1 MKILSV
7 ILISLFLFAACSQS
21 EKKKSKM
28 TYNPA
33 PQVIDYPAGV
43 MIAPGKPFSSAEVHN
58 TTIAKK
64 ILASHHIPV
73 LGENTGQLVFVKTN
87 GDRVSIT
94 LDELAGKYDIILF
107 NAVNNPVPLKIAD
120 LQGAFDYIFK
130 LPVSSAISTGSSHY
144 EVKSF
149 EQKPDTLTQKSA
161 RKRLSQ
167 IKRHEKKIVVTS
179 FDTSARNFIAR
190 AIPENLW
197 VEQLIDSR
205 SIFKINFE
213 NDLISYANTD
223 RYFTNGIT
231 FDLQA
236 AWLGRLS
243 FRKLMIPYNHSA
255 NVKYSFSMV
264 QDMYTPT
271 DTRIAPALAHDRPY
285 SSYLYFGFRKTTSDP
300 VRKIKIANQVDAGY
314 IGPASPGS
322 YLQTLVHKTFPTN
335 DVPLGW
341 ETQIKTDIILNYAIH
356 IQKALAS
363 KENMSLL
370 GGFDLNA
377 GTLHTDAGAGFQ
389 LQAGKAEPVF
399 GLKKNE
405 KWPRAEYYFFAKTN
419 ISIVAY
425 NALLQ
430 GGMFNHDNIFTL
442 KGNEIQRVV
451 GNAEV
456 GIHARYKGVGIEL
469 AQHYL
474 SPEYKGGMWHQ
485 WGRISLLFGM

>member
-1 MKILSV
+1 
-7 ILISLFLFAACSQS
+7 
-21 EKKKSKM
+21 M

-87 GDRVSIT
+87 GDRVSIS
-94 LDELAGKYDIILF
+94 LGELAGKYDIILF
-107 NAVNNPVPLKIAD
+107 NAVNNPVPVKIAD

-130 LPVSSAISTGSSHY
+130 FNASSAISSGSSHND
-144 EVKSF
+144 EKSF
-149 EQKPDTLTQKSA
+149 DLKPDTLTQKSA

-179 FDTSARNFIAR
+179 FDTSARNIIAR

-197 VEQLIDSR
+197 VEQVIDSR

-236 AWLGRLS
+236 AWLGRLA

-255 NVKYSFSMV
+255 NVKYNFSMV

-285 SSYLYFGFRKTTSDP
+285 SSYLYFGFRKTISDP
-300 VRKIKIANQVDAGY
+300 VRKIRIASQVDAGY

-363 KENMSLL
+363 KENMALL
-370 GGFDLNA
+370 AGFDLNA

-389 LQAGKAEPVF
+389 FQAGKAEPVF
-399 GLKKNE
+399 GLTKNE
-405 KWPRAEYYFFAKTN
+405 KWPKAEYYFFAKTN

>member
-1 MKILSV
+1 
-7 ILISLFLFAACSQS
+7 
-21 EKKKSKM
+21 M
-28 TYNPA
+28 TYDSA

-43 MIAPGKPFSSAEVHN
+43 MIAPGKPFSSAEVHY

-94 LDELAGKYDIILF
+94 LGELAGKYDIILF
-107 NAVNNPVPLKIAD
+107 NAVNNPVPLKMAD
-120 LQGAFDYIFK
+120 LQGAFDHIFK
-130 LPVSSAISTGSSHY
+130 FPAIAKSTIPNNKC
-144 EVKSF
+144 EAKSF
-149 EQKPDTLTQKSA
+149 EQKPDSMLHKSIREKLFRIIGSGQK
-161 RKRLSQ
+161 LV
-167 IKRHEKKIVVTS
+167 ITS
-179 FDTSARNFIAR
+179 DDTSARKFVAR
-190 AIPENLW
+190 AISDNLW
-197 VEQLIDSR
+197 VEQSIDPR
-205 SIFKINFE
+205 AILKVNFE

-236 AWLGRLS
+236 AWLGRLA

-255 NVKYSFSMV
+255 NVKYNFSMV
-264 QDMYTPT
+264 QDMFTPT

-285 SSYLYFGFRKTTSDP
+285 SSYLYFGYHKTISDP
-300 VRKIKIANQVDAGY
+300 VRKIRIASQVDAGY

-363 KENMSLL
+363 KENMALL
-370 GGFDLNA
+370 AGFDLNA
-377 GTLHTDAGAGFQ
+377 GTLHTDARAGFQ
-389 LQAGKAEPVF
+389 FQAGKAEPVF
-399 GLKKNE
+399 GLTKNE
-405 KWPRAEYYFFAKTN
+405 KWPKSEYYFFAKTN

-485 WGRISLLFGM
+485 WGRISLLIGM